1 MIDWLLSCSSDEL
14 RSVIKLEREFDATM
28 EQYCCSRA
36 LTNKKG
42 RIALVGI
49 GNIGTSVV
57 DKLYEKLLPIESMV
71 DSFSFLESGGDFSL
85 LLKEGEVIYKNN
97 PLILVLMV
105 TKIGRIDDTK
115 DVLGVCGI
123 AKHFLCDNF
132 YAIPLMERTA
142 CGGSS
147 TLFERFNVSPV
158 FTEEV
163 CQRAETSM
171 LYGKVPMELS
181 LLRLYTSALSRIT
194 VFLKKDV
201 PTKKSGTLHCSSL
214 FAI

>member
-49 GNIGTSVV
+49 GDVGTSVIG
-57 DKLYEKLLPIESMV
+57 KLYEKLLPIESMV
-71 DSFSFLESGGDFSL
+71 DSFSFLESGGDLSL
-85 LLKEGEVIYKNN
+85 LLKEGEVIYRNE
-97 PLILVLMV
+97 PLILALLV
-105 TKIGRIDDTK
+105 TKIGRMGGIK
-115 DVLGVCGI
+115 DVLDVYGI
-123 AKHFLCDNF
+123 AKYFLCDDF

-142 CGGSS
+142 CCGSS
-147 TLFERFNVSPV
+147 TPFERINASPV

-163 CQRAETSM
+163 RQKGEGSM
-171 LYGKVPMELS
+171 LYRKVPMELS
-181 LLRLYTSALSRIT
+181 LLRLYTSPLSVI
-194 VFLKKDV
+194 VQFMKK
-201 PTKKSGTLHCSSL
+201 L
-214 FAI
+214 